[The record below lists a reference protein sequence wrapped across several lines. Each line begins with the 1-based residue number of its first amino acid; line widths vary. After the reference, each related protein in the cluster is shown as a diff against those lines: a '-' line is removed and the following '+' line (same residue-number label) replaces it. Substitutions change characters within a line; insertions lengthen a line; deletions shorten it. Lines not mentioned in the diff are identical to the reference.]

1 MTDSPETRP
10 SETLDVV
17 RDGRGVATVT
27 LTRPALHNAFD
38 DALIDRLTRT
48 FTDLGADDAVRVVVL
63 AAEGKSF
70 SAGADLNWMRRMAG
84 YTRDEN
90 VADARALATMLEAI
104 DRCPKP
110 VIALVQGAAFGG
122 GVGLVAA
129 CDIAIGT
136 ADATFALSEVKLGII
151 PAVISPYVLAAIG
164 PRAARRYMLT
174 GERFDAE
181 EAHRLGLLHEVV
193 GREELTGAAEVM
205 IAALLKAGPQAQAA
219 VKDLIR
225 AVAFRAPDGVMDE
238 TAGRIATI
246 RASAE
251 GQEGLGAFLEKR
263 TPGWIKE

>member
-1 MTDSPETRP
+1 MTVSATTDPQDALS
-10 SETLDVV
+10 LV
-17 RDGRGVATVT
+17 RDDRGVATVT
-27 LTRPALHNAFD
+27 LTRPAVHNAFD
-38 DALIDRLTRT
+38 DALIARLREA
-48 FTDLGADDAVRVVVL
+48 FTTLGEDPGVRVIVL
-63 AAEGKSF
+63 AAEGRSF
-70 SAGADLNWMRRMAG
+70 SAGADLTWMKRMAG
-84 YTRDEN
+84 YTREQN
-90 VADARALATMLEAI
+90 LADARGLAGMLEAI

-110 VIALVQGAAFGG
+110 TLALVQGAAYGG

-164 PRAARRYMLT
+164 PRACRRYMLT

-193 GREELTGAAEVM
+193 GREELVGAGEQM
-205 IAALLKAGPQAQAA
+205 IAGLLAAGPGAQRA

-225 AVAFRAPDGVMDE
+225 SVAFQAPHAVMDE
-238 TAGRIATI
+238 TAGRIAEI

-251 GQEGLGAFLEKR
+251 GQDGLGAFLEKR
-263 TPGWIKE
+263 KPSWIKE